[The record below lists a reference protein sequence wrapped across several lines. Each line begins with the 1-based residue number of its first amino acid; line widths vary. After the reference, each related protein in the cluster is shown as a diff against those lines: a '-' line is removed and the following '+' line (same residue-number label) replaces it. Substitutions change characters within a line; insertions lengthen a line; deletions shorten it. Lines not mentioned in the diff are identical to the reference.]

1 MNTPIRRL
9 AYVVLAMFTALL
21 LASTWIQFV
30 QADDLRERPNN
41 RRTLIDTYSRERGA
55 ILVDGDAVARSVA
68 TDDDLEWERR
78 YDQATRYAHVTGYW
92 SFIYGAGLGLE
103 RARNGVLAGTDDS
116 LFYQRLVDVVTGR
129 PPQGA
134 SLELTIDPQ
143 VQAAAAEALGDRRG
157 AAVAID
163 PATGAILAM
172 VSRPAF
178 DPNALSSHQLNAVE
192 QAYEELSQDPSR
204 PLVNRAIA
212 GDLYPPG
219 STFKLVVAAAAL
231 ESGEFTPGSEL
242 EGGLTYTRGRRPT
255 CPTSAARPATR
266 RAPPAWP
273 GRCRSPATPPSPGWP
288 ASSAPTPCASRPRS
302 SASGRR
308 CRSP

>member
-1 MNTPIRRL
+1 M
-9 AYVVLAMFTALL
+9 
-21 LASTWIQFV
+21 
-30 QADDLRERPNN
+30 
-41 RRTLIDTYSRERGA
+41 
-55 ILVDGDAVARSVA
+55 
-68 TDDDLEWERR
+68 
-78 YDQATRYAHVTGYW
+78 
-92 SFIYGAGLGLE
+92 
-103 RARNGVLAGTDDS
+103 LAGTDDS

-143 VQAAAAEALGDRRG
+143 VQAAAAEALGDQRG

-163 PATGAILAM
+163 PATGAVLAM

-204 PLVNRAIA
+204 PLVNRALA

-231 ESGEFTPGSEL
+231 ESGEFTPDSEL
-242 EGGLTYTRGRRPT
+242 EGGLTYTLPGTTTDLPNFGG
-255 CPTSAARPATR
+255 AACHPE
-266 RAPPAWP
+266 APPAWP